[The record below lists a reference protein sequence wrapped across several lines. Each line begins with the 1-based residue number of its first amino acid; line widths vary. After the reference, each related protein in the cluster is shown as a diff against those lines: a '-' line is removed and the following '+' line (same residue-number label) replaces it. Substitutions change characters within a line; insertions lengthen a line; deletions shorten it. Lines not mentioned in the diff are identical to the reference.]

1 MISQFYKNSLVMF
14 ALISIVSY
22 GILAFNIENQGIN
35 IDEVPHHGYGM
46 KYFDLMTEGKILD
59 PCITGLGDCNL
70 IDLDCDRIHWISSGG
85 VVKGVLVGIGDY
97 FFSDSER
104 VYYWSSDTGQCR
116 PIHFNVAIPG
126 ENIPTQS
133 ELAAGRFFSP
143 IFGALTIGISFFIG
157 KLLFNRFV
165 GISFVTV
172 LLFHGLWIHH
182 SRILTSEVYMNFF
195 IILSVF
201 LLLYSN
207 NKNKKTTI
215 KFLIFSAVTFAL
227 AVNTKISSIELLP
240 FLIIVILLQQ
250 PFSENVNFR
259 KLWQKRFFLKS
270 IALVAIFIGIFF
282 GALFSTFPFYYP
294 DPIGQL
300 MIQFDVAQEYKAI
313 NDPWQYTKKIFLPFV
328 ASATIAP
335 IIDGY
340 YHIFSPDDIPN
351 STKWGHTFSTIP
363 LAIFFVVGIIYL
375 IFKIKRK
382 NLLYSEFLMLFW
394 YASIYVIL
402 TGSIESYNT
411 SRHFIPLIFPMILIM
426 SYALWRFLSPL
437 QNKIKI
443 PFFIVTCFSHAV
455 TFLIFWKKIYFEP
468 SIVWNLPA
476 SFEFNQVCSLSDEC
490 IRQAVNLKEALANP
504 IVLFSGIAFIILF
517 LILYINKNKINYKE
531 TKKDVK

>member
-1 MISQFYKNSLVMF
+1 
-14 ALISIVSY
+14 
-22 GILAFNIENQGIN
+22 
-35 IDEVPHHGYGM
+35 
-46 KYFDLMTEGKILD
+46 MT
-59 PCITGLGDCNL
+59 
-70 IDLDCDRIHWISSGG
+70 
-85 VVKGVLVGIGDY
+85 
-97 FFSDSER
+97 
-104 VYYWSSDTGQCR
+104 
-116 PIHFNVAIPG
+116 
-126 ENIPTQS
+126 
-133 ELAAGRFFSP
+133 
-143 IFGALTIGISFFIG
+143 
-157 KLLFNRFV
+157 
-165 GISFVTV
+165 
-172 LLFHGLWIHH
+172 
-182 SRILTSEVYMNFF
+182 
-195 IILSVF
+195 
-201 LLLYSN
+201 
-207 NKNKKTTI
+207 
-215 KFLIFSAVTFAL
+215 
-227 AVNTKISSIELLP
+227 SIELFP

-270 IALVAIFIGIFF
+270 IALVLIFVGVFF
-282 GALFSTFPFYYP
+282 GALFGTFPFYYP

-300 MIQFDVAQEYKAI
+300 MVQFDLAQEYKAVS
-313 NDPWQYTKKIFLPFV
+313 DPWQHTKKIFLPFV

-363 LAIFFVVGIIYL
+363 LAIFFLAGISYL

-468 SIVWNLPA
+468 SIVWSLPV
-476 SFEFNQVCSLSDEC
+476 SFEFNQVCALSDEC
-490 IRQAVNLKEALANP
+490 VRQAVNLKESLGNP
-504 IVLFSGIAFIILF
+504 IVLFSGIIFIILF
-517 LILYINKNKINYKE
+517 LLIYINKNKINYKE
-531 TKKDVK
+531 TKKMKNE

>member
-1 MISQFYKNSLVMF
+1 MISQFYKNTFLIF
-14 ALISIVSY
+14 ALISIASY

-35 IDEVPHHGYGM
+35 IDEAPHHGYGM
-46 KYFDLMTEGKILD
+46 KYFDLMMEGKILD

-104 VYYWSSDTGQCR
+104 IYYWSSDTGQCR

-201 LLLYSN
+201 LLLYST
-207 NKNKKTTI
+207 NKDKKTTI
-215 KFLIFSAVTFAL
+215 KFLIFGAIAFAL
-227 AVNTKISSIELLP
+227 AVNTKVTSLELLP
-240 FLIIVILLQQ
+240 FLIIMIVFIQQ
-250 PFSENVNFR
+250 PFNESINFK
-259 KLWQKRFFLKS
+259 KLWNKRFFLKS
-270 IALVAIFIGIFF
+270 VFLVLFFLGVFF

-300 MIQFDVAQEYKAI
+300 MVQYNVAQTYQAI
-313 NDPWQYTKKIFLPFV
+313 NEPWEDAKKVFLPFV
-328 ASATIAP
+328 ASATMAP

-340 YHIFSPDDIPN
+340 YHIFLPDDIPN
-351 STKWGHTFSTIP
+351 SVKSGHTFSSIP
-363 LAIFFVVGIIYL
+363 LTFFFIVGVGYL
-375 IFKIKRK
+375 ILKIKRK
-382 NLLYSEFLMLFW
+382 NLLYSEFLMLGW
-394 YASIYVIL
+394 YVSIYVIL
-402 TGSIESYNT
+402 SMVIDTYNT

-426 SYALWRFLSPL
+426 SYAVWCFLKPVE
-437 QNKIKI
+437 NKIRI
-443 PFFIVTCFSHAV
+443 PFFILIIFSHLA
-455 TFLIFWKKIYFEP
+455 TFLIFWEKIYFDP
-468 SIVWNLPA
+468 YIVWNLPVY
-476 SFEFNQVCSLSDEC
+476 FDMNQLCSLSHDC
-490 IRQAVNLKEALANP
+490 MRQAINLKGSIENP
-504 IVLFSGIAFIILF
+504 IVLYSGIASLVIF
-517 LILYINKNKINYKE
+517 LIIYINKR
-531 TKKDVK
+531 KKSADKKNEM